1 MKFDGDPLITS
12 LSRLEME
19 VVIKCAD
26 ISNVPPAPHCP
37 HTRIDGDDA
46 ETLQG
51 YLARKTTHPPLRTT
65 IGP

>member
-1 MKFDGDPLITS
+1 
-12 LSRLEME
+12 ME